1 MDLEI
6 LLGGALAMV
15 FVAYGFAM
23 TLVQAMQDIDV
34 LSMVSVEGYQ
44 TAAVCIGI
52 IAIPLIFV
60 LGEYGES
67 ALDINQ
73 L

>member
-23 TLVQAMQDIDV
+23 NLVQAMQDIDV

-44 TAAVCIGI
+44 TAAVCIRI